1 MFRKRITHQQSALAG
16 QLSEKELIIHA
27 MMVILNVVT
36 AAVVLIAGLLGTNP
50 VKEYFGEPE
59 TAHAEFEFSEVT
71 GYVFKMEDVQTG
83 LAEVAPMEAG
93 RTEGTSEITTDMT
106 KKSSLSADDASLAVT
121 GLWLSADKRGII
133 RIYEQDGLFYGRLVW
148 LKEPEDDQ
156 GNTILDSENPDLE
169 KRDQP
174 ILGLQ
179 MVFGLEYSNG
189 EWRNGEIYDPES
201 GKTYSARLRMNGSDR
216 MDLRGYIR
224 LPMFGRTESWTRVDT
239 FPEDGKV
246 WPGLDLG

>member
-1 MFRKRITHQQSALAG
+1 MGIPEHIIPDPDYASYLPAVWS
-16 QLSEKELIIHA
+16 SETELIIRA
-27 MMVILNVVT
+27 MIVILNVVT
-36 AAVVLIAGLLGTNP
+36 AAVLLFAGLVDSYP
-50 VKEYFGEPE
+50 YFI
-59 TAHAEFEFSEVT
+59 
-71 GYVFKMEDVQTG
+71 
-83 LAEVAPMEAG
+83 EAG
-93 RTEGTSEITTDMT
+93 GPAGTSEIAPDMT

-156 GNTILDSENPDLE
+156 GNAILDSENPDPE

-179 MVFGLEYSNG
+179 MVLGLEYSDG

-201 GKTYSARLRMNGSDR
+201 GNTYSARLRLNGSDR

-224 LPMFGRTESWTRVDT
+224 LPIFGRTESWTRINT
-239 FPEDGKV
+239 FPDDGKI
-246 WPGLDLG
+246 WPGLEQG

>member
-1 MFRKRITHQQSALAG
+1 
-16 QLSEKELIIHA
+16 

-36 AAVVLIAGLLGTNP
+36 AAVVVFTGLLNPYPDMAYSGEIASARAELAFSGTA
-50 VKEYFGEPE
+50 VYAFSMAEAESGLAVAVSVE
-59 TAHAEFEFSEVT
+59 TAESA
-71 GYVFKMEDVQTG
+71 
-83 LAEVAPMEAG
+83 
-93 RTEGTSEITTDMT
+93 GTSEITPDMA

-156 GNTILDSENPDLE
+156 GNAILDSENPDPE

-179 MVFGLEYSNG
+179 MVLGLEYSDG

-201 GKTYSARLRMNGSDR
+201 GNTYSARLRLNGSDR

-224 LPMFGRTESWTRVDT
+224 LPMFGRTESWTRIDT

-246 WPGLDLG
+246 WPGLEQG